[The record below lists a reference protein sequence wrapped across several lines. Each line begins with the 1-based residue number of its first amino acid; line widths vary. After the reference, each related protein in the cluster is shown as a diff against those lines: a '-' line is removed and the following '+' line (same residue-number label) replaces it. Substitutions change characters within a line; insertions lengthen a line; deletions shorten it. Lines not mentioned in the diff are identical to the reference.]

1 MREKNRGMFWG
12 GVELVPLS
20 FGIERRNNVPIKFNG
35 RASDIAVAPQR
46 KLPGS
51 AGGIGRKRQSTSQI
65 FNAANLSALSQDTCM
80 FSFGVVS
87 GVKSD
92 WCMFYISGGL
102 VGEIWKKEGIRALNR
117 ILRWGRVMVS
127 LTIRRLLL
135 FNDHKSSQLPSPK

>member
-1 MREKNRGMFWG
+1 
-12 GVELVPLS
+12 
-20 FGIERRNNVPIKFNG
+20 
-35 RASDIAVAPQR
+35 
-46 KLPGS
+46 
-51 AGGIGRKRQSTSQI
+51 
-65 FNAANLSALSQDTCM
+65 M
-80 FSFGVVS
+80 FSFGVAS